1 MKSIIFFL
9 ALITLTGCSK
19 NEAATAIIRVTY
31 GTQTN
36 TDEAMFVGTETS
48 VLTSDRF
55 LGHVNAALNL
65 SDAWRLSDDG
75 AVTKLRGA
83 VTVQPGNGPGLLV
96 IQVTGFDHQT
106 EVNIL
111 NELFNYYT
119 NNCIS
124 ETLSVPGKPPTTQ
137 AVHASIV
144 RPAQ

>member
-9 ALITLTGCSK
+9 ALIALIGCAK
-19 NEAATAIIRVTY
+19 KETATAIIRVTY

-36 TDEAMFVGTETS
+36 TNEAMFIGTETS

-65 SDAWRLSDDG
+65 SEAWKLSEDETM
-75 AVTKLRGA
+75 AKLRGA

-96 IQVTGFDHQT
+96 IQATGFDHQT
-106 EVNIL
+106 EVNVL

-119 NNCIS
+119 NVCVS
-124 ETLSVPGKPPTTQ
+124 ETLSVPGKPPITQ
-137 AVHASIV
+137 TVHASIV
-144 RPAQ
+144 QPAQ